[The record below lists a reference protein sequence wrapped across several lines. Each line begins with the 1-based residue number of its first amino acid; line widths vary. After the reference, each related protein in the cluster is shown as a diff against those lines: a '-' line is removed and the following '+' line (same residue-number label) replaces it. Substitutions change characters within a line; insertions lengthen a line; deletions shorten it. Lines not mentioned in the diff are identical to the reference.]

1 MEPSPKVCLYNR
13 YSKNEP
19 LVKEKMKSITVGEEV
34 YALLSPLK
42 NLKEGTEWFGDRI
55 ESLQASRMNYPIG
68 KSFRVHHH
76 ILNPR
81 TIKRTQ
87 EAFIV
92 ISGRIAVDVYDNKPM
107 LLGTLEAGP
116 GDAIFVYRGGHGV
129 RILEDAVLYEV
140 KAGCYTTV
148 SEDKEF
154 KDV

>member
-1 MEPSPKVCLYNR
+1 
-13 YSKNEP
+13 
-19 LVKEKMKSITVGEEV
+19 MKDIRIGEEV
-34 YALLSPLK
+34 YAILAPLK
-42 NLKEGTEWFGDRI
+42 DIKEGTDWFGEKI
-55 ESLQASRMNYPIG
+55 ESLQASRMKYQAG
-68 KSFRVHHH
+68 KSFQVHHH

-87 EAFIV
+87 EAFII
-92 ISGRIAVDVYDNKPM
+92 ISGRIAVDVYDNKPS
-107 LLGTLEAGP
+107 LLGTLEAES

-154 KDV
+154 LND